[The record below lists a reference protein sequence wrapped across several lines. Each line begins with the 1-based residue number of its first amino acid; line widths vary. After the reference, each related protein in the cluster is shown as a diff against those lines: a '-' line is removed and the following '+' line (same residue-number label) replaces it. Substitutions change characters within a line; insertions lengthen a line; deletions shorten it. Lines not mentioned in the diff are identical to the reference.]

1 MKNMSKKFARWLGAF
16 SPSCK
21 EATRL
26 QSAALDRP
34 LKPLEAFGLR
44 IHLVLCKWCRR
55 YGRQINSIC
64 SVAHEHAQEDPPIPT
79 QKLSFEARER
89 MKQMLQNQQD

>member
-1 MKNMSKKFARWLGAF
+1 MKNMIKNLVRWLGAF

-34 LKPLEAFGLR
+34 LNPLETFGLR
-44 IHLVLCKWCRR
+44 IHLALCKWCRR

-64 SVAHEHAQEDPPIPT
+64 SVARQHAHDDPPSRP
-79 QKLSFEARER
+79 QGLSSEARER
-89 MKQMLQNQQD
+89 MKQMLQNQKD

>member
-1 MKNMSKKFARWLGAF
+1 MKNRIKKFGRWLAAL
-16 SPSCK
+16 SPGCK

-34 LKPLEAFGLR
+34 LTPLETFGLR
-44 IHLVLCKWCRR
+44 VHLVLCKWCRR

-64 SVAHEHAQEDPPIPT
+64 STAHEHAQDDSPT
-79 QKLSFEARER
+79 QPQKLSFEARER
-89 MKQMLQNQQD
+89 MKQMLQNQKD